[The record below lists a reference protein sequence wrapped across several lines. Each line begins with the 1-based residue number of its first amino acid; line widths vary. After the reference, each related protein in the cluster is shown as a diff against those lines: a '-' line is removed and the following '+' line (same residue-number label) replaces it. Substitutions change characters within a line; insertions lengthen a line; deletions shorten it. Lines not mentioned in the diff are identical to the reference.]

1 MEKDRTEYFRQYRL
15 NHLEDYKRRSKE
27 FQERQKQG
35 IEAHDEHYY
44 HSIEEL
50 KEAEARGEGRIN
62 WDKWQEIIDKTKE
75 QFNGMTFQ
83 KKQEHQNTNNSAVPK
98 WVYRNS
104 TGQLLGHYQSTKEV
118 MEAFSYL
125 NLTRGVINYYATVQ
139 KPYFKQDLYFSNEP
153 IVLKPKKINE
163 ASVPRNTAAYDL
175 KTGKLIAV
183 FRTTKEAAEYFN
195 MPPTQVGYVIC
206 KRNGVYKRLNLRF
219 EYQSI

>member
-1 MEKDRTEYFRQYRL
+1 MNNRKEYFKQYRL

-35 IEAHDEHYY
+35 IEANVYY
-44 HSIEEL
+44 QSIEEL
-50 KEAEARGEGRIN
+50 KEAEERGEGRIN
-62 WDKWQEIIDKTKE
+62 WNKWQEIVEMTKE
-75 QFNGMTFQ
+75 QFNGMTFP

-104 TGQLLGHYQSTKEV
+104 TGQLLGHYESTKEV

-153 IVLKPKKINE
+153 IVLKPKKQDDKTI
-163 ASVPRNTAAYDL
+163 PRNTAAYDL
-175 KTGKLIAV
+175 TTGKLIAV
-183 FRTTKEAAEYFN
+183 FNTTKEASEYFN
-195 MPPTQVGYVIC
+195 MPPTQVGYVIS

-219 EYQSI
+219 QYQSR

>member
-1 MEKDRTEYFRQYRL
+1 MNNRTEYFKQYRL
-15 NHLEDYKRRSKE
+15 AHLEDYKRRSKE

-35 IEAHDEHYY
+35 IEANVYY
-44 HSIEEL
+44 QSREEL
-50 KEAEARGEGRIN
+50 KEAEERGEGKIN
-62 WDKWQEIIDKTKE
+62 WDKWDEIVEMTK
-75 QFNGMTFQ
+75 QQLASMTFP

-104 TGQLLGHYQSTKEV
+104 TGQLLGHYESTKEV